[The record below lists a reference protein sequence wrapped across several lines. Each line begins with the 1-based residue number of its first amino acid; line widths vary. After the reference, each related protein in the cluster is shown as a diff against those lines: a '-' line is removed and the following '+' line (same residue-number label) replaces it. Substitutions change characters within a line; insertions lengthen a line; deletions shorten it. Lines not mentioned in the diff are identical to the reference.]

1 MTTTQRKS
9 APLAQEEWFLT
20 FGDAT
25 AYVFYRSFD
34 RHTFAPSK
42 EGLAACRQ
50 TVSYRNIRV

>member
-1 MTTTQRKS
+1 MKTTQRKS
-9 APLAQEEWFLT
+9 APWAQEKWFLT

-25 AYVFYRSFD
+25 AYVFLPKFD